1 MYSIQILGQDVLH
14 SGLATH
20 YCDSSKIPE
29 LQQTLLNMKDAN
41 DIENV
46 LERFCPKPKSEFSL
60 SKHLDQINKCFDAE
74 SIEEILENLK
84 QDGSSWAKQTIR
96 VLNQT
101 INQRNNL
108 FHEIIDSF
116 RRTLKYHHQHR

>member
-1 MYSIQILGQDVLH
+1 MKILIKFVFNSHILGQDVLH

-46 LERFCPKPKSEFSL
+46 LEQFCPKSKSEFTL
-60 SKHLDQINKCFDAE
+60 SKYMDQINKCFDAD

-84 QDGSSWAKQTIR
+84 KDGSSWAKKTIR

-101 INQRNNL
+101 MNQKNNL
-108 FHEIIDSF
+108 FHEII
-116 RRTLKYHHQHR
+116 K

>member
-1 MYSIQILGQDVLH
+1 MHSIQFLGQDVLH

-29 LQQTLLNMKDAN
+29 LQQTLLNMTDAN

-60 SKHLDQINKCFDAE
+60 SKYIDQINKCFDAD

-84 QDGSSWAKQTIR
+84 NDGSSWAKQTIR
-96 VLNQT
+96 VLNQI

-108 FHEIIDSF
+108 FIEIIDSF
-116 RRTLKYHHQHR
+116 RRTLKHHHQHR